1 MVLISGDRELE
12 MLARYEE
19 NFHLQ
24 ALLKH
29 FGHDSVLYEMQ
40 GFNHGTVLA
49 PAVALI
55 SADIKKLWK
64 QYSTSSAR

>member
-1 MVLISGDRELE
+1 
-12 MLARYEE
+12 
-19 NFHLQ
+19 
-24 ALLKH
+24 
-29 FGHDSVLYEMQ
+29 MQ

-64 QYSTSSAR
+64 QYQKQ